1 MWNQQREGDM
11 TTLQAPRLPIQSL
24 ISFTGDVATGAGRVT
39 DLTASGCTVETMDRV
54 DEGDYLALR
63 LQFPGEAPPMETDL
77 ATVRWVH
84 GWEAGLDFIH
94 LSSETQSRLRQFTTV
109 IPLQMPESRW
119 FRVPVQ
125 KTGEMR

>member
-54 DEGDYLALR
+54 DEGDYLAFR
-63 LQFPGEAPPMETDL
+63 LQFPGEVPPMETDL

-94 LSSETQSRLRQFTTV
+94 LSSETQSRLRQLITIT
-109 IPLQMPESRW
+109 PSQMPESRW

-125 KTGEMR
+125 

>member
-1 MWNQQREGDM
+1 MRNQQKEGDLN
-11 TTLQAPRLPIQSL
+11 TLRPPRLPIQSL

-63 LQFPGEAPPMETDL
+63 LQFPGEVPPMETDL

-84 GWEAGLDFIH
+84 GWQARLDFIH
-94 LSSETQSRLRQFTTV
+94 LSSETQSRLRQLTT
-109 IPLQMPESRW
+109 ITPLQMPESRW